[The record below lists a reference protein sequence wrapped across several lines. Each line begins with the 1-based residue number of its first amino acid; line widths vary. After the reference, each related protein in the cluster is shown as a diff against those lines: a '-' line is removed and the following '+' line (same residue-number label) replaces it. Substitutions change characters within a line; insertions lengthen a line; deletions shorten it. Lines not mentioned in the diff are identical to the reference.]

1 MKESKREEVTPG
13 DRAAPRSGRDDKAA
27 LLHLLQQR
35 FPALLALYAF
45 GSRVTGGAPAE
56 SDLDLAILVDG
67 QVDPL
72 SLFHLAGEL
81 AEVVGCDVDLVDF
94 RTASTV
100 MQYQILT
107 TGERW
112 WHRDFRADLYES
124 MVLNQK
130 TTLDE
135 ARAGLIGDILQ
146 RGSVHGR

>member
-1 MKESKREEVTPG
+1 MSEMKRDEGCPE
-13 DRAAPRSGRDDKAA
+13 DRAAPSGGDLDKAA
-27 LLHLLQQR
+27 LLHLLQGR
-35 FPALLALYAF
+35 FPELLALYAF
-45 GSRVTGGAPAE
+45 GSRVTGGATAE

-81 AEVVGCDVDLVDF
+81 SELVGCDVDLVDF

-100 MQYQILT
+100 MQYQIIT

-112 WHRDFRADLYES
+112 WQKDFRADLYEA

-130 TTLDE
+130 TSLDE
-135 ARAGLIGDILQ
+135 ARAGLIGDIMQ
-146 RGSVHGR
+146 RGSVYGR

>member
-1 MKESKREEVTPG
+1 MTQINRDGIPSG
-13 DRAAPRSGRDDKAA
+13 DGPATRGGDVDKAV
-27 LLHLLQQR
+27 LLHLLQSR
-35 FPALLALYAF
+35 FPELLALYAF
-45 GSRVTGGAPAE
+45 GSRVTGGATAE

-67 QVDPL
+67 RVDPL

-81 AEVVGCDVDLVDF
+81 AEIVGCDVDLIDF

-100 MQYQILT
+100 MQYQIIT

-112 WHRDFRADLYES
+112 WQRNFRADLYEA

-135 ARAGLIGDILQ
+135 VHAGLIGDIMQ
-146 RGSVHGR
+146 RGSVYGR

>member
-1 MKESKREEVTPG
+1 MTEIKREDVAPG
-13 DRAAPRSGRDDKAA
+13 NRSAPRMGDVDKEA
-27 LLHLLQQR
+27 LLHLLQRR
-35 FPALLALYAF
+35 FPGLLALYGF
-45 GSRVTGGAPAE
+45 GSRVTGGATAE

-72 SLFHLAGEL
+72 SLFHLAGEM
-81 AEVVGCDVDLVDF
+81 AEFVGCDVDLIDF

-112 WHRDFRADLYES
+112 WQKDFRADLYES

-135 ARAGLIGDILQ
+135 ARAGLIGDIMQ
-146 RGSVHGR
+146 RGSVYGR